1 MTGNPRKFLSSAYHL
16 GATYDART
24 LYEEWAA
31 SYDAEISENGYAT
44 PGRCAAALA
53 RFAADPAQP
62 VLDYGC
68 GTGLSGLALR
78 MAGFTV
84 IDGVDVSPP
93 MIRQAAARPG
103 VYRRTV
109 LGSLPDPLATV
120 PGPYANAAAIGVIS
134 TGHAPPAT
142 VDALLARLPAGG
154 CLVFSLNDHA
164 LAVPEFPAKVEEVV
178 ASGIADCPFR
188 EHGPHLPGI
197 GLEAT
202 VYLLRKR

>member
-1 MTGNPRKFLSSAYHL
+1 MSRPPRKFLSSAYHL

-24 LYEEWAA
+24 LYEEWSA
-31 SYDAEISENGYAT
+31 SYDTEIAENGYAT

-53 RFAADPAQP
+53 RFAADPSQP

-78 MAGFTV
+78 MAGFTT
-84 IDGVDVSPP
+84 IDGLDVSPP
-93 MIRQAAARPG
+93 MIRQAEARTG
-103 VYRRTV
+103 VYRQTV
-109 LGSLPDPLATV
+109 LGSLPDPLASVT
-120 PGPYANAAAIGVIS
+120 GAYANAAAVGVIS

-142 VDALLARLPAGG
+142 VDALLAMLPPGG
-154 CLVFSLNDHA
+154 CLVLSLNDHA
-164 LAVPEFPAKVEEVV
+164 LAVPEFPSKVEEVV
-178 ASGIADCPFR
+178 ASGLADCPFR

-197 GLEAT
+197 GLEST